1 MRYILHF
8 AGYFDIPHMTALHYS
23 PSVSFHIFGNWTF
36 MEANLVSKDKL
47 LLALDFCMV
56 WLLFRKFSPM
66 KLKYLKFCFRCGK
79 ASELE

>member
-1 MRYILHF
+1 MQLDH
-8 AGYFDIPHMTALHYS
+8 L
-23 PSVSFHIFGNWTF
+23 PSGSFYIFGNRTF

-56 WLLFRKFSPM
+56 WHSFRKFSPM

-79 ASELE
+79 ASKLEKNLEKSPWLGQ